1 MCIFIALRNKLEQ
14 PLPKPLRLL
23 RSVERKRCVKIL
35 AITVLLALLWLG
47 TMPLAKG
54 NAKFQLEISN
64 HIFFPFK
71 SRALRLR
78 NTNPDHQIGSEVLDN
93 FFPEQLSSQ

>member
-1 MCIFIALRNKLEQ
+1 MCIFIALRNKIEQ
-14 PLPKPLRLL
+14 PLPEPLRLL

-64 HIFFPFK
+64 HIFFPF
-71 SRALRLR
+71 
-78 NTNPDHQIGSEVLDN
+78 QIQGSQVKEH
-93 FFPEQLSSQ
+93 